1 MSPSAASLRCFKSR
15 LKVMKSAVLE
25 FRQSRAKRQ
34 RAKADIDI
42 LNTIAELRSHLESLE
57 RAITVVEHLA
67 LAQTGKDAGLRQKT
81 FSRKKNAAS
90 SKGKG
95 RVVAFRPAAPV

>member
-1 MSPSAASLRCFKSR
+1 
-15 LKVMKSAVLE
+15 MKSAVLE
-25 FRQSRAKRQ
+25 FRQSRAKKQ
-34 RAKADIDI
+34 RAEGDIDI

-57 RAITVVEHLA
+57 RAITVVENLA
-67 LAQTGKDAGLRQKT
+67 LTQTEKDAGLRRKT